1 MGAKRENNPA
11 GENASSSFDWFLAD
25 QDREK
30 VDKEEKESKKSS
42 QGIFFCV
49 WTTCYSA
56 LNVTILCD
64 RRFTMYLGEDEI
76 GRRKKRLFP
85 PFFLRYSLPHPPF
98 VFPHSPVEEKL
109 SSPFSAP
116 FYWCLAI
123 DKGSTLYL
131 SRRSISPYILRVST
145 YQVYDKSWRISL
157 SSSRP

>member
-64 RRFTMYLGEDEI
+64 RRCTMYLGEDEI
-76 GRRKKRLFP
+76 GRRKKDSFP
-85 PFFLRYSLPHPPF
+85 
-98 VFPHSPVEEKL
+98 L
-109 SSPFSAP
+109 SSCAIL
-116 FYWCLAI
+116 CLI
-123 DKGSTLYL
+123 LLSCFRTLQL
-131 SRRSISPYILRVST
+131 RRNCRLPSQLLFIGA
-145 YQVYDKSWRISL
+145 
-157 SSSRP
+157 